1 MAKEIGLHKL
11 ATTLK
16 DFRKDNKISQED
28 FAKQLEIARSTLS
41 YYERAK
47 SEPPIYTLVKM
58 SEVMNCSIDELL
70 GTTKAISNSAEE
82 KFSCN
87 ELIEKIYYL
96 NELIDKNRKNYEDLI
111 MSKKRTERMFDELSM
126 SKKRTER
133 MFDELSMSKKRTE
146 RMFDELSMSKKRTER
161 MFDELSMS
169 KKRTERMFIELTR
182 VLNRSESDIK
192 TFQKLSKEFA
202 TLLDK
207 NKSIENEY
215 SKSIKE
221 VNEDN
226 IFNYSITEK
235 EDFFSSNLK
244 DLISNLNFIPIDVV
258 GEVSCGT
265 PSYAFNEISKSI
277 ALPSNYK
284 DCFALRVKGNSMNKL
299 FKDNELIIC
308 CRNKTPIDGDIVIA
322 YLSENNEA
330 TCKKIHKKKD
340 KLELHPCSTL
350 PYEIQYYD
358 KNSDINIIGVVLGSL
373 NDILDLE
380 NIDIE
385 DLKEKLNTI

>member
-1 MAKEIGLHKL
+1 MIEIELHNLALNIKE
-11 ATTLK
+11 
-16 DFRKDNKISQED
+16 FRKKNKLSQAEL
-28 FAKQLEIARSTLS
+28 AEKLGVARTTIG
-41 YYERAK
+41 YYERAEV
-47 SEPPIYTLVKM
+47 EPNIYTLVQLSKL
-58 SEVMNCSIDELL
+58 MNRSIDSLL
-70 GTTKAISNSAEE
+70 GLNHPNETTNDLNNSDLS
-82 KFSCN
+82 KKIFILN
-87 ELIEKIYYL
+87 KLIEKNTQSFNDL
-96 NELIDKNRKNYEDLI
+96 ETSKLRTERMFNELQ
-111 MSKKRTERMFDELSM
+111 MSKKRTERMFNEL
-126 SKKRTER
+126 KRTR
-133 MFDELSMSKKRTE
+133 
-146 RMFDELSMSKKRTER
+146 
-161 MFDELSMS
+161 
-169 KKRTERMFIELTR
+169 
-182 VLNRSESDIK
+182 NRAENDIK
-192 TFQKLSKEFA
+192 LFQELSKEF
-202 TLLDK
+202 TNTLDK
-207 NKSIENEY
+207 EHETNLSDALEY
-215 SKSIKE
+215 QDI
-221 VNEDN
+221 
-226 IFNYSITEK
+226 NYNFSTTEK
-235 EDFFSSNLK
+235 EDFLSSNLK

-385 DLKEKLNTI
+385 DLEEKLNTI

>member
-1 MAKEIGLHKL
+1 MIEIELHNLALNIKE
-11 ATTLK
+11 
-16 DFRKDNKISQED
+16 FRKKNKLSQAEL
-28 FAKQLEIARSTLS
+28 AEKLGVARTTIG
-41 YYERAK
+41 YYERAEV
-47 SEPPIYTLVKM
+47 EPNIYTLVQLSKL
-58 SEVMNCSIDELL
+58 MNRSIDSLL
-70 GTTKAISNSAEE
+70 GLNHPNETTNDLNNSDLS
-82 KFSCN
+82 KKIFILN
-87 ELIEKIYYL
+87 KLIEKNTQSFNDL
-96 NELIDKNRKNYEDLI
+96 ETSKLRTERMFNELQ
-111 MSKKRTERMFDELSM
+111 MSKKRTERMFNEL
-126 SKKRTER
+126 KRTR
-133 MFDELSMSKKRTE
+133 
-146 RMFDELSMSKKRTER
+146 
-161 MFDELSMS
+161 
-169 KKRTERMFIELTR
+169 
-182 VLNRSESDIK
+182 NRAENDIK
-192 TFQKLSKEFA
+192 LFQELSKEF
-202 TLLDK
+202 TNTLDK
-207 NKSIENEY
+207 EHETDLSDALEY
-215 SKSIKE
+215 QDI
-221 VNEDN
+221 
-226 IFNYSITEK
+226 NYNFSTTEK
-235 EDFFSSNLK
+235 EDFLSSNLK

-380 NIDIE
+380 NIDI
-385 DLKEKLNTI
+385 

>member
-1 MAKEIGLHKL
+1 MAKEIGLHRL

-70 GTTKAISNSAEE
+70 GTTKAITNSDEE
-82 KFSCN
+82 KFSYN
-87 ELIEKIYYL
+87 ELTEKIYYL
-96 NELIDKNRKNYEDLI
+96 NELIDRNRKNYEDLI
-111 MSKKRTERMFDELSM
+111 MSKKRTERMIDELLM

-133 MFDELSMSKKRTE
+133 MFT
-146 RMFDELSMSKKRTER
+146 
-161 MFDELSMS
+161 
-169 KKRTERMFIELTR
+169 ELTR

-202 TLLDK
+202 SLLDK

-235 EDFFSSNLK
+235 ENFLSSNLK

-258 GEVSCGT
+258 GEVSFGT

-308 CRNKTPIDGDIVIA
+308 CRNKTPIDGDIIIA

-340 KLELHPCSTL
+340 KLVLHPCSTL

-373 NDILDLE
+373 TDILDLE

-385 DLKEKLNTI
+385 NLEKN

>member
-1 MAKEIGLHKL
+1 MAKEIGLHRL

-70 GTTKAISNSAEE
+70 GTTKAKLNSNEE
-82 KFSCN
+82 KFSYS
-87 ELIEKIYYL
+87 ELTEKIYYL
-96 NELIDKNRKNYEDLI
+96 NELINRNRKTYEDLI
-111 MSKKRTERMFDELSM
+111 MSKKRTERMLDELQM

-133 MFDELSMSKKRTE
+133 MFVELHR
-146 RMFDELSMSKKRTER
+146 
-161 MFDELSMS
+161 
-169 KKRTERMFIELTR
+169 II
-182 VLNRSESDIK
+182 NRSESDIR
-192 TFQKLSKEFA
+192 TFQELSKEFA
-202 TLLDK
+202 KLLEKNEPTENKYDK
-207 NKSIENEY
+207 NSLNLFDENVVY
-215 SKSIKE
+215 NFS
-221 VNEDN
+221 
-226 IFNYSITEK
+226 TTQK
-235 EDFFSSNLK
+235 EDFLSSNLK
-244 DLISNLNFIPIDVV
+244 DLVSNLNFIPIDVV

-308 CRNKTPIDGDIVIA
+308 CQNKTPIDGDIVIA
-322 YLSENNEA
+322 YLNENTEA

-340 KLELHPCSTL
+340 KLELHPCSSL

-358 KNSDINIIGVVLGSL
+358 KNSDINIVGVVLGSL

-385 DLKEKLNTI
+385 DIEEKLNTI

>member
-1 MAKEIGLHKL
+1 MIEIELHNLALNIKE
-11 ATTLK
+11 
-16 DFRKDNKISQED
+16 FRKKNKLSQAEL
-28 FAKQLEIARSTLS
+28 AEKLGVARTTIG
-41 YYERAK
+41 YYERAEV
-47 SEPPIYTLVKM
+47 EPNIYTLVQLSKL
-58 SEVMNCSIDELL
+58 MNRSIDSLL
-70 GTTKAISNSAEE
+70 GLNHSTENTNDLNNSDLS
-82 KFSCN
+82 KKIFILN
-87 ELIEKIYYL
+87 KLIEK
-96 NELIDKNRKNYEDLI
+96 NNQSFKELES
-111 MSKKRTERMFDELSM
+111 SKLRTERMFNEL
-126 SKKRTER
+126 KRTR
-133 MFDELSMSKKRTE
+133 
-146 RMFDELSMSKKRTER
+146 
-161 MFDELSMS
+161 
-169 KKRTERMFIELTR
+169 
-182 VLNRSESDIK
+182 NRAENDIK
-192 TFQKLSKEFA
+192 LFQELSKEF
-202 TLLDK
+202 TNTLDK
-207 NKSIENEY
+207 EHETDLSDALEY
-215 SKSIKE
+215 QDI
-221 VNEDN
+221 
-226 IFNYSITEK
+226 NYNFSTTEK
-235 EDFFSSNLK
+235 EDFLSSNLK

-385 DLKEKLNTI
+385 DLEEKLNTI

>member
-1 MAKEIGLHKL
+1 MAKEIGLHRL

-82 KFSCN
+82 KFSYN

-111 MSKKRTERMFDELSM
+111 MSKKRTERMLDELSM

-146 RMFDELSMSKKRTER
+146 RMFDELLMSKKRTER
-161 MFDELSMS
+161 MF
-169 KKRTERMFIELTR
+169 TELTR

-202 TLLDK
+202 SLLDK

-235 EDFFSSNLK
+235 EDFLSSNLK

-373 NDILDLE
+373 TDILDLE

-385 DLKEKLNTI
+385 DLEEKLNTI

>member
-1 MAKEIGLHKL
+1 MAKEIGLHRL

-82 KFSCN
+82 KFSYN

-111 MSKKRTERMFDELSM
+111 MSKKRTERMLDELSM

-146 RMFDELSMSKKRTER
+146 RMFDEL
-161 MFDELSMS
+161 LMS
-169 KKRTERMFIELTR
+169 KKRTERMFIELNRIT
-182 VLNRSESDIK
+182 NRSKSDIL

-202 TLLDK
+202 SLLDK

-235 EDFFSSNLK
+235 ENFLSSNLK

-373 NDILDLE
+373 TDILDLE

-385 DLKEKLNTI
+385 YLEEKLNTI

>member
-1 MAKEIGLHKL
+1 DLSKKIFIL
-11 ATTLK
+11 
-16 DFRKDNKISQED
+16 NK
-28 FAKQLEIARSTLS
+28 
-41 YYERAK
+41 
-47 SEPPIYTLVKM
+47 
-58 SEVMNCSIDELL
+58 
-70 GTTKAISNSAEE
+70 
-82 KFSCN
+82 
-87 ELIEKIYYL
+87 LIEK
-96 NELIDKNRKNYEDLI
+96 NNQSFKELES
-111 MSKKRTERMFDELSM
+111 SKLRTERMFNEL
-126 SKKRTER
+126 KRTR
-133 MFDELSMSKKRTE
+133 
-146 RMFDELSMSKKRTER
+146 
-161 MFDELSMS
+161 
-169 KKRTERMFIELTR
+169 
-182 VLNRSESDIK
+182 NRAENDIK
-192 TFQKLSKEFA
+192 LFQELSKEF
-202 TLLDK
+202 TNTLDK
-207 NKSIENEY
+207 ELEINLSDALEY
-215 SKSIKE
+215 QDI
-221 VNEDN
+221 
-226 IFNYSITEK
+226 NYNFSTTEK
-235 EDFFSSNLK
+235 EDFLSSNLK

-265 PSYAFNEISKSI
+265 PSYVFNEISKSI

-284 DCFALRVKGNSMNKL
+284 DCFALIVKGNSMNKL

-380 NIDIE
+380 NIDIK

>member
-1 MAKEIGLHKL
+1 MIEIELHNLALNIKE
-11 ATTLK
+11 
-16 DFRKDNKISQED
+16 FRKKNKLSQAEL
-28 FAKQLEIARSTLS
+28 AEKLGVARTTIG
-41 YYERAK
+41 YYERAEV
-47 SEPPIYTLVKM
+47 EPNIYTLIQLSKL
-58 SEVMNCSIDELL
+58 MNRSIDSLL
-70 GTTKAISNSAEE
+70 GLNHSTENTNDLNNSDLS
-82 KFSCN
+82 KKIFILN
-87 ELIEKIYYL
+87 KLIEK
-96 NELIDKNRKNYEDLI
+96 NNQSFKELES
-111 MSKKRTERMFDELSM
+111 SKLRTERMFNEL
-126 SKKRTER
+126 KRTR
-133 MFDELSMSKKRTE
+133 
-146 RMFDELSMSKKRTER
+146 
-161 MFDELSMS
+161 
-169 KKRTERMFIELTR
+169 
-182 VLNRSESDIK
+182 NRAENDIK
-192 TFQKLSKEFA
+192 LFQELSKEF
-202 TLLDK
+202 TNTLDK
-207 NKSIENEY
+207 EHEINLSDALEY
-215 SKSIKE
+215 QDI
-221 VNEDN
+221 
-226 IFNYSITEK
+226 NYNFSTTEK
-235 EDFFSSNLK
+235 EDFLSSNLK

-308 CRNKTPIDGDIVIA
+308 CRNKTPIDGDIVID

-373 NDILDLE
+373 TDILDLE

-385 DLKEKLNTI
+385 YLEEKLNTI

>member
-1 MAKEIGLHKL
+1 MIEIELHNLALNIKE
-11 ATTLK
+11 
-16 DFRKDNKISQED
+16 FRKKNKLSQAEL
-28 FAKQLEIARSTLS
+28 AEKLGVARTTIG
-41 YYERAK
+41 YYERAEV
-47 SEPPIYTLVKM
+47 EPNIYTLIQLSKL
-58 SEVMNCSIDELL
+58 MNRSIDSLL
-70 GTTKAISNSAEE
+70 GLNHSTENTNDLNNSDLS
-82 KFSCN
+82 KKIFILN
-87 ELIEKIYYL
+87 KLIEK
-96 NELIDKNRKNYEDLI
+96 NNQSFKELES
-111 MSKKRTERMFDELSM
+111 SKLRTERMFNEL
-126 SKKRTER
+126 KRTR
-133 MFDELSMSKKRTE
+133 
-146 RMFDELSMSKKRTER
+146 
-161 MFDELSMS
+161 
-169 KKRTERMFIELTR
+169 
-182 VLNRSESDIK
+182 NRAENDIK
-192 TFQKLSKEFA
+192 LFQELSKEF
-202 TLLDK
+202 TNTLDK
-207 NKSIENEY
+207 EHEINLSDALEY
-215 SKSIKE
+215 QDI
-221 VNEDN
+221 
-226 IFNYSITEK
+226 NYNFSTTEK
-235 EDFFSSNLK
+235 EDFLSSNLK

-373 NDILDLE
+373 TDILDLE
-380 NIDIE
+380 NIDI
-385 DLKEKLNTI
+385 

>member
-1 MAKEIGLHKL
+1 MIEIELHNLALNIKE
-11 ATTLK
+11 
-16 DFRKDNKISQED
+16 FRKKNKLSQAEL
-28 FAKQLEIARSTLS
+28 AEKLGVARTTIG
-41 YYERAK
+41 YYERAEV
-47 SEPPIYTLVKM
+47 EPNIYTLIQLSKL
-58 SEVMNCSIDELL
+58 MNRSIDSLL
-70 GTTKAISNSAEE
+70 GLNHSTENTNDLNNSDLS
-82 KFSCN
+82 KKIFILN
-87 ELIEKIYYL
+87 KLIEK
-96 NELIDKNRKNYEDLI
+96 NNQSFKELES
-111 MSKKRTERMFDELSM
+111 SKLRTERMFNEL
-126 SKKRTER
+126 KRTR
-133 MFDELSMSKKRTE
+133 
-146 RMFDELSMSKKRTER
+146 
-161 MFDELSMS
+161 
-169 KKRTERMFIELTR
+169 
-182 VLNRSESDIK
+182 NRAENDIK
-192 TFQKLSKEFA
+192 LFQELSKEF
-202 TLLDK
+202 TNTLDK
-207 NKSIENEY
+207 EHEINLSDALEY
-215 SKSIKE
+215 QDI
-221 VNEDN
+221 
-226 IFNYSITEK
+226 NYNFSTTEK
-235 EDFFSSNLK
+235 EDFLSSNLK

-358 KNSDINIIGVVLGSL
+358 KNSDINIIAVVLGSL

-385 DLKEKLNTI
+385 DLEEKLNTI

>member
-1 MAKEIGLHKL
+1 MAKEIGLHRL

-70 GTTKAISNSAEE
+70 GTNKEITNSTEE
-82 KFSCN
+82 KFSYS
-87 ELIEKIYYL
+87 ELTEKIYYL
-96 NELIDKNRKNYEDLI
+96 NELIDKNIKTYEDLI
-111 MSKKRTERMFDELSM
+111 MSKKRTERMF
-126 SKKRTER
+126 T
-133 MFDELSMSKKRTE
+133 
-146 RMFDELSMSKKRTER
+146 
-161 MFDELSMS
+161 
-169 KKRTERMFIELTR
+169 ELTR
-182 VLNRSESDIK
+182 VLNRSESDIL

-202 TLLDK
+202 SLLDK

-235 EDFFSSNLK
+235 ENFLSSNFK

-385 DLKEKLNTI
+385 DLEEKLNTI

>member
-1 MAKEIGLHKL
+1 MIEIELHNLALNIKE
-11 ATTLK
+11 
-16 DFRKDNKISQED
+16 FRKKNKLSQAEL
-28 FAKQLEIARSTLS
+28 AEKLGVARTTIG
-41 YYERAK
+41 YYERAEV
-47 SEPPIYTLVKM
+47 EPNIYTLIQLSKL
-58 SEVMNCSIDELL
+58 MNRSIDSLL
-70 GTTKAISNSAEE
+70 GLNHSTENTNDLNNSDLS
-82 KFSCN
+82 KKIFILN
-87 ELIEKIYYL
+87 KLIEK
-96 NELIDKNRKNYEDLI
+96 NNQSFKELES
-111 MSKKRTERMFDELSM
+111 SKLRTERMFNEL
-126 SKKRTER
+126 KRTR
-133 MFDELSMSKKRTE
+133 
-146 RMFDELSMSKKRTER
+146 
-161 MFDELSMS
+161 
-169 KKRTERMFIELTR
+169 
-182 VLNRSESDIK
+182 NRAENDIK
-192 TFQKLSKEFA
+192 LFQELSKEF
-202 TLLDK
+202 TNTLDK
-207 NKSIENEY
+207 EHEINLSDALEY
-215 SKSIKE
+215 QDI
-221 VNEDN
+221 
-226 IFNYSITEK
+226 NYNFSTTDK
-235 EDFFSSNLK
+235 EDFLSSNLK

-373 NDILDLE
+373 TDILDLE

-385 DLKEKLNTI
+385 YLEEKLNTI

>member
-1 MAKEIGLHKL
+1 MIEIELHNLALNIKE
-11 ATTLK
+11 
-16 DFRKDNKISQED
+16 FRKKNKLSQAEL
-28 FAKQLEIARSTLS
+28 AEKLGVARTTIG
-41 YYERAK
+41 YYERAEV
-47 SEPPIYTLVKM
+47 EPNIYTLVQLSKL
-58 SEVMNCSIDELL
+58 MNRSIDSLL
-70 GTTKAISNSAEE
+70 GLNHPNETTNDLNNSDLS
-82 KFSCN
+82 KKIFILN
-87 ELIEKIYYL
+87 KLIEKNTQSFNDL
-96 NELIDKNRKNYEDLI
+96 ETSKLRTERMFNELQ
-111 MSKKRTERMFDELSM
+111 MSKKRTERMFNEL
-126 SKKRTER
+126 KRTR
-133 MFDELSMSKKRTE
+133 
-146 RMFDELSMSKKRTER
+146 
-161 MFDELSMS
+161 
-169 KKRTERMFIELTR
+169 
-182 VLNRSESDIK
+182 NRAENDIK
-192 TFQKLSKEFA
+192 LFQELSKEF
-202 TLLDK
+202 TNTLDK
-207 NKSIENEY
+207 EHETDLSDALEY
-215 SKSIKE
+215 QDI
-221 VNEDN
+221 
-226 IFNYSITEK
+226 NYNFSTTEK
-235 EDFFSSNLK
+235 EDFLSSNLK

-373 NDILDLE
+373 TDILDLE

-385 DLKEKLNTI
+385 YLEEKLNTI

>member
-1 MAKEIGLHKL
+1 MIEIELHNLALNIKE
-11 ATTLK
+11 
-16 DFRKDNKISQED
+16 FRKKNKLSQAEL
-28 FAKQLEIARSTLS
+28 AEKLGVARTTIG
-41 YYERAK
+41 YYERAEV
-47 SEPPIYTLVKM
+47 EPNIYTLIQLSKL
-58 SEVMNCSIDELL
+58 MNRSIDSLL
-70 GTTKAISNSAEE
+70 GLNHSTENTNDLNNSDLS
-82 KFSCN
+82 KKIFILN
-87 ELIEKIYYL
+87 KLIEK
-96 NELIDKNRKNYEDLI
+96 NNQSFKELES
-111 MSKKRTERMFDELSM
+111 SKLRTERMFNEL
-126 SKKRTER
+126 KRTR
-133 MFDELSMSKKRTE
+133 
-146 RMFDELSMSKKRTER
+146 
-161 MFDELSMS
+161 
-169 KKRTERMFIELTR
+169 
-182 VLNRSESDIK
+182 NRAENDIK
-192 TFQKLSKEFA
+192 LFQELSKEF
-202 TLLDK
+202 TNTLDK
-207 NKSIENEY
+207 EHEINLSDALEY
-215 SKSIKE
+215 QDI
-221 VNEDN
+221 
-226 IFNYSITEK
+226 NYNFSTTEK
-235 EDFFSSNLK
+235 EDFLSSNLK

-299 FKDNELIIC
+299 FKNNELIIC

-340 KLELHPCSTL
+340 KLVLHPCSTL

>member
-1 MAKEIGLHKL
+1 MIEIELHNLALNIKE
-11 ATTLK
+11 
-16 DFRKDNKISQED
+16 FRKKNKLSQAEL
-28 FAKQLEIARSTLS
+28 AEKLGVARTTIG
-41 YYERAK
+41 YYERAEV
-47 SEPPIYTLVKM
+47 EPNIYTLIQLSKL
-58 SEVMNCSIDELL
+58 MNRSIDSLL
-70 GTTKAISNSAEE
+70 GLNHSTENTNDLNNSDLS
-82 KFSCN
+82 KKIFILN
-87 ELIEKIYYL
+87 KLIEK
-96 NELIDKNRKNYEDLI
+96 NNQSFKELES
-111 MSKKRTERMFDELSM
+111 SKLRTERMFNEL
-126 SKKRTER
+126 KRTR
-133 MFDELSMSKKRTE
+133 
-146 RMFDELSMSKKRTER
+146 
-161 MFDELSMS
+161 
-169 KKRTERMFIELTR
+169 
-182 VLNRSESDIK
+182 NRAENDIK
-192 TFQKLSKEFA
+192 LFQELSKEF
-202 TLLDK
+202 TNTLDK
-207 NKSIENEY
+207 EHETDLSDALEY
-215 SKSIKE
+215 QDI
-221 VNEDN
+221 
-226 IFNYSITEK
+226 NYNFSTTEK
-235 EDFFSSNLK
+235 EDFLSSNLK

-385 DLKEKLNTI
+385 DLEEKLNTI

>member
-1 MAKEIGLHKL
+1 
-11 ATTLK
+11 
-16 DFRKDNKISQED
+16 FRKDNKISQED

-70 GTTKAISNSAEE
+70 GTTKEITSSTEE
-82 KFSCN
+82 KFSYS
-87 ELIEKIYYL
+87 ELTEKIYYL
-96 NELIDKNRKNYEDLI
+96 NELIDKNIKTYEDLI
-111 MSKKRTERMFDELSM
+111 MSKKRTERMFDELLM

-133 MFDELSMSKKRTE
+133 MFT
-146 RMFDELSMSKKRTER
+146 
-161 MFDELSMS
+161 
-169 KKRTERMFIELTR
+169 ELTR
-182 VLNRSESDIK
+182 VLNRSESDII

-207 NKSIENEY
+207 NKSIEHEY
-215 SKSIKE
+215 NKSIKE
-221 VNEDN
+221 VTEDT
-226 IFNYSITEK
+226 IYNYSTTEK
-235 EDFFSSNLK
+235 EDFLSSNLK

-265 PSYAFNEISKSI
+265 PSYAFNEISISI

-385 DLKEKLNTI
+385 DLEEKLNTI

>member
-1 MAKEIGLHKL
+1 MTKEIGLHRL

-70 GTTKAISNSAEE
+70 GTTKAITNSDEE
-82 KFSCN
+82 KFSYN
-87 ELIEKIYYL
+87 ELTEKIYYL
-96 NELIDKNRKNYEDLI
+96 NELIDRNRKNYEDLI
-111 MSKKRTERMFDELSM
+111 MSKKRTERMIDELSM

-133 MFDELSMSKKRTE
+133 MFDEL
-146 RMFDELSMSKKRTER
+146 L
-161 MFDELSMS
+161 MS
-169 KKRTERMFIELTR
+169 KKRTERMFIELNRIT
-182 VLNRSESDIK
+182 NRSESDIL

-202 TLLDK
+202 SLLDK

-235 EDFFSSNLK
+235 ENFLSSNLK

-373 NDILDLE
+373 TDILDLE

-385 DLKEKLNTI
+385 DLEEKLNTI

>member
-1 MAKEIGLHKL
+1 MIEIELHNLALNIKE
-11 ATTLK
+11 
-16 DFRKDNKISQED
+16 FRKKNKLSQAEL
-28 FAKQLEIARSTLS
+28 AEKLGVARTTIG
-41 YYERAK
+41 YYERAEV
-47 SEPPIYTLVKM
+47 EPNIYTLIQLSKL
-58 SEVMNCSIDELL
+58 MNRSIDSLL
-70 GTTKAISNSAEE
+70 GLNHSTENTNDLNNSDLS
-82 KFSCN
+82 KKIFILN
-87 ELIEKIYYL
+87 KLIEK
-96 NELIDKNRKNYEDLI
+96 NNQSFKELES
-111 MSKKRTERMFDELSM
+111 SKLRTERMFNEL
-126 SKKRTER
+126 KRTR
-133 MFDELSMSKKRTE
+133 
-146 RMFDELSMSKKRTER
+146 
-161 MFDELSMS
+161 
-169 KKRTERMFIELTR
+169 
-182 VLNRSESDIK
+182 NRAENDIK
-192 TFQKLSKEFA
+192 LFQELSKEF
-202 TLLDK
+202 TNTLDK
-207 NKSIENEY
+207 EHEINLSDALEY
-215 SKSIKE
+215 QDI
-221 VNEDN
+221 
-226 IFNYSITEK
+226 NYNFSTTEK
-235 EDFFSSNLK
+235 EDFLSSNLK

-373 NDILDLE
+373 SDILDLE

-385 DLKEKLNTI
+385 YLEEKLNTI

>member
-1 MAKEIGLHKL
+1 MIEIELHNLALNIKE
-11 ATTLK
+11 
-16 DFRKDNKISQED
+16 FRKKNKLSQAEL
-28 FAKQLEIARSTLS
+28 AEKLGVARTTIG
-41 YYERAK
+41 YYERAEV
-47 SEPPIYTLVKM
+47 EPNIYTLIQLSKL
-58 SEVMNCSIDELL
+58 MNRSIDSLL
-70 GTTKAISNSAEE
+70 GLNHSTENTNDLNNSDLS
-82 KFSCN
+82 KKIFILN
-87 ELIEKIYYL
+87 KLIEK
-96 NELIDKNRKNYEDLI
+96 NNQSFKELES
-111 MSKKRTERMFDELSM
+111 SKLRTERMFNEL
-126 SKKRTER
+126 KRTR
-133 MFDELSMSKKRTE
+133 
-146 RMFDELSMSKKRTER
+146 
-161 MFDELSMS
+161 
-169 KKRTERMFIELTR
+169 
-182 VLNRSESDIK
+182 NRAENDIK
-192 TFQKLSKEFA
+192 LFQELSKEFTNTLDTEHETDLSA
-202 TLLDK
+202 TL
-207 NKSIENEY
+207 EY
-215 SKSIKE
+215 QDI
-221 VNEDN
+221 
-226 IFNYSITEK
+226 NYNFSTTEK
-235 EDFFSSNLK
+235 EDFLSSNLK

-373 NDILDLE
+373 TDILDLE

-385 DLKEKLNTI
+385 DLEEKLNTI

>member
-1 MAKEIGLHKL
+1 MIEIELHNLALNIKE
-11 ATTLK
+11 
-16 DFRKDNKISQED
+16 FRKKNKLSQAEL
-28 FAKQLEIARSTLS
+28 AEKLGVARTTIG
-41 YYERAK
+41 YYERAEV
-47 SEPPIYTLVKM
+47 EPNIYTLVQLSKL
-58 SEVMNCSIDELL
+58 MNRSIDSLL
-70 GTTKAISNSAEE
+70 GLNHPNETTNDLNNSDLS
-82 KFSCN
+82 KKIFILN
-87 ELIEKIYYL
+87 KLIEKNTQSFNDL
-96 NELIDKNRKNYEDLI
+96 ETSKLRTERMFNELQ
-111 MSKKRTERMFDELSM
+111 MSKKRTERMFNEL
-126 SKKRTER
+126 KRTR
-133 MFDELSMSKKRTE
+133 
-146 RMFDELSMSKKRTER
+146 
-161 MFDELSMS
+161 
-169 KKRTERMFIELTR
+169 
-182 VLNRSESDIK
+182 NRAENDIK
-192 TFQKLSKEFA
+192 LFQELSKEF
-202 TLLDK
+202 TNTLDK
-207 NKSIENEY
+207 EHETDLSDALEY
-215 SKSIKE
+215 QDI
-221 VNEDN
+221 
-226 IFNYSITEK
+226 NYNFSTTEK
-235 EDFFSSNLK
+235 EDFLSSNLK

-385 DLKEKLNTI
+385 DL

>member
-1 MAKEIGLHKL
+1 MAKEIGLHRL

-82 KFSCN
+82 KFSYN

-111 MSKKRTERMFDELSM
+111 MSKKRTERMLDELSM

-133 MFDELSMSKKRTE
+133 MFDEL
-146 RMFDELSMSKKRTER
+146 L
-161 MFDELSMS
+161 MS
-169 KKRTERMFIELTR
+169 KKRTERMFIELNRIT
-182 VLNRSESDIK
+182 NRSESDIL

-202 TLLDK
+202 SLLDK

-235 EDFFSSNLK
+235 ENFLSSNLK

-284 DCFALRVKGNSMNKL
+284 DCFALRVKGKSMNKL

-350 PYEIQYYD
+350 PYKIQYYD

-385 DLKEKLNTI
+385 DLEEKLNTI

>member
-1 MAKEIGLHKL
+1 MAKEIGLHRL

-70 GTTKAISNSAEE
+70 GTTKAITNSDEE
-82 KFSCN
+82 KFSYN
-87 ELIEKIYYL
+87 ELTEKIYYL
-96 NELIDKNRKNYEDLI
+96 NELIDRNRKNYEDLI
-111 MSKKRTERMFDELSM
+111 MSKKRTERMIDELLM

-133 MFDELSMSKKRTE
+133 MFT
-146 RMFDELSMSKKRTER
+146 
-161 MFDELSMS
+161 
-169 KKRTERMFIELTR
+169 ELTR
-182 VLNRSESDIK
+182 VLNRSESDIL

-202 TLLDK
+202 SLLDK

-221 VNEDN
+221 VNEDS
-226 IFNYSITEK
+226 IFNYSTTEK
-235 EDFFSSNLK
+235 EDFLSSNLK
-244 DLISNLNFIPIDVV
+244 DLISNLNFITIDVV
-258 GEVSCGT
+258 GEVSCET

-299 FKDNELIIC
+299 FKNNELIIC

-373 NDILDLE
+373 TDILDLE

-385 DLKEKLNTI
+385 DLEEKLNTI

>member
-192 TFQKLSKEFA
+192 TFQKLSKEFT

-235 EDFFSSNLK
+235 EDFLSSNLK

-308 CRNKTPIDGDIVIA
+308 CRNKTPIDGDIVID

>member
-1 MAKEIGLHKL
+1 MIEIELHNLALNIKE
-11 ATTLK
+11 
-16 DFRKDNKISQED
+16 FRKKNKLSQAEL
-28 FAKQLEIARSTLS
+28 AEKLGVARTTIG
-41 YYERAK
+41 YYERAEV
-47 SEPPIYTLVKM
+47 EPNIYTLIQLSKL
-58 SEVMNCSIDELL
+58 MNRSIDSLL
-70 GTTKAISNSAEE
+70 GLNHSTENTNDLNNSDLS
-82 KFSCN
+82 KKIFILN
-87 ELIEKIYYL
+87 KLIEK
-96 NELIDKNRKNYEDLI
+96 NNQSFKELES
-111 MSKKRTERMFDELSM
+111 SKLRTERMFNEL
-126 SKKRTER
+126 KRTR
-133 MFDELSMSKKRTE
+133 
-146 RMFDELSMSKKRTER
+146 
-161 MFDELSMS
+161 
-169 KKRTERMFIELTR
+169 
-182 VLNRSESDIK
+182 NRAENDIK
-192 TFQKLSKEFA
+192 LFQELSKEF
-202 TLLDK
+202 TNTLDK
-207 NKSIENEY
+207 EHEINLSDSLEY
-215 SKSIKE
+215 QDI
-221 VNEDN
+221 
-226 IFNYSITEK
+226 NYNFSTTEK
-235 EDFFSSNLK
+235 EDFLSSNLK

-373 NDILDLE
+373 TDILDLE

-385 DLKEKLNTI
+385 YLEEKLNTI

>member
-1 MAKEIGLHKL
+1 MAKEIGLHRL

-82 KFSCN
+82 KFSYN

-111 MSKKRTERMFDELSM
+111 MSKKRTERMLDELSM

-146 RMFDELSMSKKRTER
+146 RMFDEL
-161 MFDELSMS
+161 LMS
-169 KKRTERMFIELTR
+169 KKRTERMFIELNRIT
-182 VLNRSESDIK
+182 NRSESDIL

-202 TLLDK
+202 SLLDK

-235 EDFFSSNLK
+235 ENFLSSNLK

-299 FKDNELIIC
+299 FKNNELIIC

-340 KLELHPCSTL
+340 KLVLHPCSTL

-385 DLKEKLNTI
+385 DLKENLNTI

>member
-1 MAKEIGLHKL
+1 MIEIELHNLALNIKE
-11 ATTLK
+11 
-16 DFRKDNKISQED
+16 FRKKNKLSQAEL
-28 FAKQLEIARSTLS
+28 AEKLGVARTTIG
-41 YYERAK
+41 YYERAEV
-47 SEPPIYTLVKM
+47 EPNIYTLIQLSKL
-58 SEVMNCSIDELL
+58 MNRSIDSLL
-70 GTTKAISNSAEE
+70 GLNHSTENTNDLNNSDLS
-82 KFSCN
+82 KKIFILN
-87 ELIEKIYYL
+87 KLIEK
-96 NELIDKNRKNYEDLI
+96 NNQSFKELES
-111 MSKKRTERMFDELSM
+111 SKLRTERMFNEL
-126 SKKRTER
+126 KRTR
-133 MFDELSMSKKRTE
+133 
-146 RMFDELSMSKKRTER
+146 
-161 MFDELSMS
+161 
-169 KKRTERMFIELTR
+169 
-182 VLNRSESDIK
+182 NRAENDIK
-192 TFQKLSKEFA
+192 LFQELSKEF
-202 TLLDK
+202 TNTLDK
-207 NKSIENEY
+207 EHEPDLSDALEY
-215 SKSIKE
+215 QDI
-221 VNEDN
+221 
-226 IFNYSITEK
+226 NYNFSTTEK
-235 EDFFSSNLK
+235 EDFLSSNLK

-385 DLKEKLNTI
+385 DLKENLNTI

>member
-1 MAKEIGLHKL
+1 MIEIELHNLALNIKE
-11 ATTLK
+11 
-16 DFRKDNKISQED
+16 FRKKNKLSQAEL
-28 FAKQLEIARSTLS
+28 AEKLGVARTTIG
-41 YYERAK
+41 YYERAEV
-47 SEPPIYTLVKM
+47 EPNIYTLIQLSKL
-58 SEVMNCSIDELL
+58 MNRSIDSLL
-70 GTTKAISNSAEE
+70 GLNHSTENTNDLNNSDLS
-82 KFSCN
+82 KKIFILN
-87 ELIEKIYYL
+87 KLIEK
-96 NELIDKNRKNYEDLI
+96 NNQSFKELES
-111 MSKKRTERMFDELSM
+111 SKLRTERMFNEL
-126 SKKRTER
+126 KRTR
-133 MFDELSMSKKRTE
+133 
-146 RMFDELSMSKKRTER
+146 
-161 MFDELSMS
+161 
-169 KKRTERMFIELTR
+169 
-182 VLNRSESDIK
+182 NRAENDIK
-192 TFQKLSKEFA
+192 LFQELSKEF
-202 TLLDK
+202 TNTLDK
-207 NKSIENEY
+207 EHEINLSDALEY
-215 SKSIKE
+215 QDI
-221 VNEDN
+221 
-226 IFNYSITEK
+226 NYNFSTTEK
-235 EDFFSSNLK
+235 EDFLSSNLK

-265 PSYAFNEISKSI
+265 PSYAFNKISKSI

-373 NDILDLE
+373 TDILDLE

-385 DLKEKLNTI
+385 YLEEKLNTI

>member
-1 MAKEIGLHKL
+1 MAKEIGLHRL

-70 GTTKAISNSAEE
+70 GTTKAITNSDEE
-82 KFSCN
+82 KFSYN
-87 ELIEKIYYL
+87 ELTEKIYYL
-96 NELIDKNRKNYEDLI
+96 NELIDRNRKNYEDLI
-111 MSKKRTERMFDELSM
+111 MSKKRTERMIDELLM

-133 MFDELSMSKKRTE
+133 MFT
-146 RMFDELSMSKKRTER
+146 
-161 MFDELSMS
+161 
-169 KKRTERMFIELTR
+169 ELTR

-202 TLLDK
+202 SLLDK

-235 EDFFSSNLK
+235 ENFLSSNLK

-258 GEVSCGT
+258 GEVSFGT

-322 YLSENNEA
+322 YLS
-330 TCKKIHKKKD
+330 
-340 KLELHPCSTL
+340 
-350 PYEIQYYD
+350 
-358 KNSDINIIGVVLGSL
+358 
-373 NDILDLE
+373 
-380 NIDIE
+380 
-385 DLKEKLNTI
+385 

>member
-1 MAKEIGLHKL
+1 MAKEIGLHRL

-70 GTTKAISNSAEE
+70 GTTKEITNSTEE
-82 KFSCN
+82 KFSYS
-87 ELIEKIYYL
+87 ELTEKIYYL
-96 NELIDKNRKNYEDLI
+96 NELIDKNIKTYEDLI
-111 MSKKRTERMFDELSM
+111 MSKKRTERMF
-126 SKKRTER
+126 T
-133 MFDELSMSKKRTE
+133 
-146 RMFDELSMSKKRTER
+146 
-161 MFDELSMS
+161 
-169 KKRTERMFIELTR
+169 ELTR
-182 VLNRSESDIK
+182 VLNRSESDIL

-202 TLLDK
+202 SLLDK

-235 EDFFSSNLK
+235 ENFLSSNLK

-299 FKDNELIIC
+299 FK
-308 CRNKTPIDGDIVIA
+308 
-322 YLSENNEA
+322 
-330 TCKKIHKKKD
+330 
-340 KLELHPCSTL
+340 
-350 PYEIQYYD
+350 
-358 KNSDINIIGVVLGSL
+358 
-373 NDILDLE
+373 
-380 NIDIE
+380 
-385 DLKEKLNTI
+385 

>member
-1 MAKEIGLHKL
+1 MIEIELHNLALNIKE
-11 ATTLK
+11 
-16 DFRKDNKISQED
+16 FRKKNKLSQAEL
-28 FAKQLEIARSTLS
+28 AEKLGVARTTIG
-41 YYERAK
+41 YYERAEV
-47 SEPPIYTLVKM
+47 EPNIYTLIQLSKL
-58 SEVMNCSIDELL
+58 MNRSIDSLL
-70 GTTKAISNSAEE
+70 GLNHSTENTNDLNNSDLS
-82 KFSCN
+82 KKIFILN
-87 ELIEKIYYL
+87 KLIEK
-96 NELIDKNRKNYEDLI
+96 NNQSFKELES
-111 MSKKRTERMFDELSM
+111 SKLRTERMFNEL
-126 SKKRTER
+126 KRTR
-133 MFDELSMSKKRTE
+133 
-146 RMFDELSMSKKRTER
+146 
-161 MFDELSMS
+161 
-169 KKRTERMFIELTR
+169 
-182 VLNRSESDIK
+182 NRAENDIK
-192 TFQKLSKEFA
+192 LFQELSKEF
-202 TLLDK
+202 TNTLDK
-207 NKSIENEY
+207 EHEINLSDALEY
-215 SKSIKE
+215 QDI
-221 VNEDN
+221 
-226 IFNYSITEK
+226 NYNFSTTEK
-235 EDFFSSNLK
+235 EDFLSSNLK

-308 CRNKTPIDGDIVIA
+308 CRNKTPIDGDIIIA

-373 NDILDLE
+373 TDILDLE

-385 DLKEKLNTI
+385 DLEEKLNTI

>member
-1 MAKEIGLHKL
+1 MAKEIGLHRL

-133 MFDELSMSKKRTE
+133 MF
-146 RMFDELSMSKKRTER
+146 
-161 MFDELSMS
+161 
-169 KKRTERMFIELTR
+169 IELTR

-202 TLLDK
+202 SLLDK

-235 EDFFSSNLK
+235 EDFLSSNLK

-308 CRNKTPIDGDIVIA
+308 YRNKTPIDGDIVIA

-373 NDILDLE
+373 TDILDLE

-385 DLKEKLNTI
+385 DLEEKLNTI